1 VRNAAATLLIA
12 ALAVGGVTVPPRARA
27 DDVAAL
33 RQELGNLKKEYADRV
48 AALEARIAQLESQAV
63 AAASVPTPAPLPAP
77 APSRSGGGAGTAFN
91 PAVSVILAGNY
102 AQLSQD
108 AASYHIAGF
117 VPTGQDTG
125 PGPRS
130 FNLGES
136 ELSLAAN
143 VDPYF
148 YANLTAAIHGDDT
161 ISVEEAYFKTL
172 ALPAGLLIKGG
183 RFFSGIGYLNEIH
196 SHAWDFVDQPLV
208 YQAFLGGQLGQDG
221 VQAKWLAPTDLL
233 LEFGVEG
240 GNGRTFPGTPRDRN
254 GLGGRGAFVHVGD
267 DLGDSASWRLGLSWM
282 ERQAEQRTYADLDAA
297 GQPVL
302 NGAGQPLTNAFTGSS
317 RIGAVDA
324 LLKWSPHGNPTQHN
338 LKLQGEYLHRV
349 EDGTLAFDTGG
360 ANVGAGYRS
369 QQSGWYLQGVYQ
381 FMPRWRTGLRYD
393 ALASGTPRLD
403 LPPLLALPA
412 TYFPQLLAA
421 TPKRYTWMLDFNPS
435 EFSRLR
441 IQYAL
446 DDARVTVRDR
456 QLLLQYLYSIGAH
469 GAHKF

>member
-1 VRNAAATLLIA
+1 MTVIGALL
-12 ALAVGGVTVPPRARA
+12 LAGAVLPASARA

-33 RQELGNLKKEYADRV
+33 RQELGSLMKEYAERV

-63 AAASVPTPAPLPAP
+63 AAASVPAPAP
-77 APSRSGGGAGTAFN
+77 APAPTPGRGGGGGTAFN
-91 PAVSVILAGNY
+91 PAISVILAGNY

-117 VPTGQDTG
+117 IPSGGEAG
-125 PGPRS
+125 PGQRS

-136 ELSLAAN
+136 ELTLSAN

-148 YANLTAAIHGDDT
+148 YANLTASIHSDNS
-161 ISVEEAYFKTL
+161 ISVEEAFFKTL
-172 ALPAGLLIKGG
+172 TLPAGLLIKGG
-183 RFFSGIGYLNEIH
+183 RFFSAIGYLNEVH
-196 SHAWDFVDQPLV
+196 AHAWDFVDQPLV
-208 YQAFLGGQLGQDG
+208 YQAFLGGQVGQDG
-221 VQAKWLAPTDLL
+221 VQVKWVAPTDIL
-233 LEFGVEG
+233 LELGVEG
-240 GNGRTFPGTPRDRN
+240 GNGRTFPGTPRDHN
-254 GLGGRGAFVHVGD
+254 GLGGRAAFVHVGND
-267 DLGDSASWRLGLSWM
+267 IGDSASWRIGLSWM
-282 ERQAEQRTYADLDAA
+282 QRQAEERSYADLDAA

-302 NGAGQPLTNAFTGSS
+302 DPTGLPVINAFTGSS
-317 RIGAVDA
+317 RIWAVDA

-338 LKLQGEYLHRV
+338 LKLQGEYLQRT
-349 EDGTLAFDTGG
+349 EDGTLAFDTAG
-360 ANVGAGYRS
+360 ARVAGDYRS

-381 FMPRWRTGLRYD
+381 FLPRWRTGLRYD
-393 ALASGTPRLD
+393 ALSSGTPRISG

-441 IQYAL
+441 VQYAL
-446 DDARVTVRDR
+446 DDARATLRDR